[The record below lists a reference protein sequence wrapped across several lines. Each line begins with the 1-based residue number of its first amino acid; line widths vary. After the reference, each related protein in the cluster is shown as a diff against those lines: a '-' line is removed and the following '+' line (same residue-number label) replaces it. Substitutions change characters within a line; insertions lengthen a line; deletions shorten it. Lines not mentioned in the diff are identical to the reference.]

1 MLRKIMD
8 INQTG
13 ARIIS
18 LGSGKGGVGKS
29 FLAANMGIHIAGL
42 SKKVILVDADLG
54 NANLHTYLD
63 LSLKGLTLSDFIAG
77 KMSPLGLAASQTSVP
92 NLSLIPGGKAPLG
105 VANIIYKNKIKLLK
119 AIKRLPAD
127 FIILDLGT
135 GVSFN
140 VLDFFLIAH
149 YKIVIARPEPAS
161 IENFYQFVKTALW
174 RRLTPL
180 IPDLKTR
187 KRWEASFDQQGEW
200 GSKGVSQ
207 IVSEAGGILL
217 EEGLRKRIEQ
227 VLSRFGVKLVLNWTT
242 TPADRSL
249 GYSIEKVCKGSL
261 GVALQYLGY
270 IDNDLQVDE
279 STRLRKP
286 LLLNYP
292 DSDITRSIRNITNLL
307 LIDYER

>member
-8 INQTG
+8 TDQAGGKIV
-13 ARIIS
+13 A

-63 LSLKGLTLSDFIAG
+63 LPLGGFTLSDFIAG
-77 KMSPLGLAASQTSVP
+77 RVSPLTLAASQTRVP
-92 NLSLIPGGKAPLG
+92 NLFLIPGGKTPLG
-105 VANIIYKNKIKLLK
+105 AANIVYKRKIKLLK

-149 YKIVIARPEPAS
+149 HKVVIARPEPAS
-161 IENFYQFVKTALW
+161 IENFYQFIKTALW
-174 RRLTPL
+174 RRLTAL

-187 KRWEASFDQQGEW
+187 KRWEASFDQEGEW
-200 GSKGVSQ
+200 GVKGVTRIISQ
-207 IVSEAGGILL
+207 AGEGLNGGI
-217 EEGLRKRIEQ
+217 RKRIEEE
-227 VLSRFGVKLVLNWTT
+227 LSRFKVNLVLNWTT

-270 IDNDLQVDE
+270 IDFDLQVGE
-279 STRLRKP
+279 STRLRQPFILKH
-286 LLLNYP
+286 P
-292 DSDITRSIRNITNLL
+292 DSGIATAVRNITNLL
-307 LIDYER
+307 LIGYER

>member
-1 MLRKIMD
+1 MLRKVMD
-8 INQTG
+8 ISQAG
-13 ARIIS
+13 GIIIS

-54 NANLHTYLD
+54 NANLHTYLN
-63 LSLKGLTLSDFIAG
+63 LPLKGITLSDFIAG
-77 KMSPLGLAASQTSVP
+77 KMSPLALAASQTSVP

-140 VLDFFLIAH
+140 VLDFFLIAQH
-149 YKIVIARPEPAS
+149 KVVIARPEPAS
-161 IENFYQFVKTALW
+161 IENFYQFIKTALW
-174 RRLTPL
+174 RRLTTL
-180 IPDLKTR
+180 IPDLKKR
-187 KRWEASFDQQGEW
+187 KKWEASFDQEGEW
-200 GSKGVSQ
+200 GSKGVAQ
-207 IVSEAGGILL
+207 IISEAGGML
-217 EEGLRKRIEQ
+217 EGGIRKRIEQ

-242 TPADRSL
+242 TPTDRNL

-270 IDNDLQVDE
+270 IDSDMQVEE
-279 STRLRKP
+279 STRLREP
-286 LLLNYP
+286 LLLKYP
-292 DSDITRSIRNITNLL
+292 DSGIAKAIRNITNLL